1 MVQSCP
7 EKQVIHHAQEIIPF
21 QSDFDHPDNG
31 KHLASETWNTTL
43 IDSEATN
50 TVAGKVLYNCYV
62 ASLNTDEKRN
72 IRHYKGTNTYRLEGG
87 NLFTIS
93 ENGEIPNLMGSK
105 HVILNT
111 DITEKDIPLLLSSIS
126 MKNVDMTLDFKND
139 NAMVFGEPI
148 MLITQ
153 NLLHPITPYNI
164 LLRNVN
170 SGIKTHV
177 TLIATENDKSKY
189 DNALKLHQQ
198 FPHPPPERTGKLLN
212 C

>member
-7 EKQVIHHAQEIIPF
+7 EKQVIHHTQEIIPF
-21 QSDFDHPDNG
+21 QLDFDHPDNG
-31 KHLASETWNTTL
+31 KHLAPETWNTTL

-50 TVAGKVLYNCYV
+50 TVAGKVYYNCYV

-72 IRHYKGTNTYRLEGG
+72 IRHYKGTNTYRFEGG

-93 ENGEIPNLMGSK
+93 ETGEIPNLMGSK

-111 DITEKDIPLLLSSIS
+111 DITEKDIPLLFSSIS

-153 NLLHPITPYNI
+153 NLFP
-164 LLRNVN
+164 LLPTTSCFVM
-170 SGIKTHV
+170 SIV
-177 TLIATENDKSKY
+177 E
-189 DNALKLHQQ
+189 LKPMSH
-198 FPHPPPERTGKLLN
+198 
-212 C
+212 